1 MILKLTLCI
10 QELFCYEINTLIEFL
25 IIGNQIIKTKIEM
38 NPLLLNIGTFLT
50 IVIATLIIGFLAN
63 RLLTSLVQKSTAGMT
78 SDPTN
83 YKFIKHVMLACIY
96 IVGFALAIY
105 SMPNFR
111 ALAGSLLAGAGIF
124 AVAMGFAAQHALG
137 NVVSGVFIVIFKPF
151 RINDRLA
158 LQSHQGIVEDIT
170 LRHTV
175 IRNFEN
181 RRIII
186 PNSVISN
193 EIIVNADF
201 GDDMIVKWVDIS
213 ISYKSDIDT
222 ARRIMR
228 EEVLAHPL
236 HIDPR
241 SPEDIASGV
250 PEVVV
255 RVIGLM
261 DSSVNLRAW
270 VWGKDA
276 PDAFVLGC
284 DLLESIKKRFDAD
297 PNVEIPFP
305 HRTVYVQSEE
315 MVSNR
320 PT

>member
-1 MILKLTLCI
+1 
-10 QELFCYEINTLIEFL
+10 
-25 IIGNQIIKTKIEM
+25 M
-38 NPLLLNIGTFLT
+38 NPLFLSIATFLL
-50 IVIATLIIGFLAN
+50 IVLATLVIGYIAN
-63 RLLTSLVQKSTAGMT
+63 KLLTSLVKRSTEGMT

-83 YKFIKHVMLACIY
+83 YKFIKHVVLACLY
-96 IVGFALAIY
+96 LVGFAIAIY

-111 ALAGSLLAGAGIF
+111 ALASSLLAGAGIF

-158 LQSHQGIVEDIT
+158 LAAHQGIVEDIT

-201 GDDMIVKWVDIS
+201 GDDMIVKWVDMS
-213 ISYKSDIDT
+213 ISYSSDIDT
-222 ARRIMR
+222 AKRIMA

-236 HIDPR
+236 HLDPR
-241 SPEDIASGV
+241 SAEDLAMGI

-255 RVIGLM
+255 RVISLM

-297 PNVEIPFP
+297 PNVEIPYP
-305 HRTVYVQSEE
+305 HRTVYMKEDNPQSTVE
-315 MVSNR
+315 R
-320 PT
+320 I

>member
-1 MILKLTLCI
+1 
-10 QELFCYEINTLIEFL
+10 
-25 IIGNQIIKTKIEM
+25 M
-38 NPLLLNIGTFLT
+38 NPLFLSIATFLL
-50 IVIATLIIGFLAN
+50 IVLATLVIGYIAN
-63 RLLTSLVQKSTAGMT
+63 KLLTSLVKRSTEGMT

-83 YKFIKHVMLACIY
+83 YKFIKHV
-96 IVGFALAIY
+96 GFAIAIY

-111 ALAGSLLAGAGIF
+111 ALASSLLAGAGIF

-158 LQSHQGIVEDIT
+158 LAAHQGIVEDIT

-201 GDDMIVKWVDIS
+201 GDDMIVKWVDMS
-213 ISYKSDIDT
+213 ISYSSDIDT
-222 ARRIMR
+222 AKRIMA

-236 HIDPR
+236 HLDPR
-241 SPEDIASGV
+241 SAEDLAMGI

-255 RVIGLM
+255 RVISLM

-297 PNVEIPFP
+297 PNVEIPYP
-305 HRTVYVQSEE
+305 HRTVYMKEDNPQSTVE
-315 MVSNR
+315 R
-320 PT
+320 I

>member
-1 MILKLTLCI
+1 
-10 QELFCYEINTLIEFL
+10 
-25 IIGNQIIKTKIEM
+25 M
-38 NPLLLNIGTFLT
+38 NPLVYSIGTFLL
-50 IVIATLIIGFLAN
+50 IFVATLIVGYIAN
-63 RLLTSLVQKSTAGMT
+63 RLLTSLVKKSTEGMT
-78 SDPTN
+78 RDPTN
-83 YKFIKHVMLACIY
+83 YKFVKHVVLACIY
-96 IVGFALAIY
+96 LVGIAIAIY

-111 ALAGSLLAGAGIF
+111 ALASSLLAGAGIL
-124 AVAMGFAAQHALG
+124 AVATGFAAQHALG

-158 LQSHQGIVEDIT
+158 LGSHQGIVEDIT

-213 ISYKSDIDT
+213 ISYNSDIDT
-222 ARRIMR
+222 AKRIMT

-236 HIDPR
+236 HLDPR
-241 SPEDIASGV
+241 TPEDLEMGIPV
-250 PEVVV
+250 VVV
-255 RVIGLM
+255 RVLSLL
-261 DSSVNLRAW
+261 DSSVNIRAW

-284 DLLESIKKRFDAD
+284 DLIESIKKRFDAE
-297 PNVEIPFP
+297 PNVEIPYP
-305 HRTVYVQSEE
+305 HRTVYIRSDSQVTQEDSL
-315 MVSNR
+315 
-320 PT
+320 